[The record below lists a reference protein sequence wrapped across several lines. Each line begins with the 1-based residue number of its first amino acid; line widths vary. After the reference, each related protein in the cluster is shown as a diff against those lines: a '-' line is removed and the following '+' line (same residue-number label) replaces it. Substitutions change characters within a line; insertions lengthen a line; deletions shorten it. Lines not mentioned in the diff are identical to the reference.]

1 LTIHPPRIDSS
12 MMRRL
17 LLIPPL
23 ALTMLLF
30 CKSEPPTVVLH
41 NSCSGYTELRK
52 IPFPTE
58 RTKTL
63 LDSLG
68 LPDSV
73 GEPDRSAAYQIDTRI
88 CVHPRDRRRLRA
100 LDCVFPRA
108 EIVEGEERGVIH
120 IWAGINALGFD
131 SVPFSRRVLVLNGTG
146 KPGLARDVAYRFTVR
161 FGLASLEP
169 QTADADTFSKTVL
182 YCPPK
187 DVHLAERLIN
197 YLRTGKVEVRTNLV
211 DMVLVLGADMFN
223 PNPKV
228 KRAPKGVSVVIKK
241 SLFELFVYKNGTLI
255 KSYPVAIGKNRGDK
269 QKVGDNRTPE
279 GDFTITSIEDSHDW
293 EHDFGDDTLGP
304 IKGAYGP
311 WFLRL
316 STLASQTR
324 SGKQWVGI
332 AIHGTHDE
340 ASIGT
345 RASEGCVRMHN
356 EDVDS
361 LKRMVR
367 VGTQVRIEK

>member
-1 LTIHPPRIDSS
+1 
-12 MMRRL
+12 ML
-17 LLIPPL
+17 LLYPL
-23 ALTMLLF
+23 FIMTLLF

-68 LPDSV
+68 LPDSL

-88 CVHPRDRRRLRA
+88 CVHPKDRRWLKA
-100 LDCVFPRA
+100 LDSVFPQA
-108 EIVEGEERGVIH
+108 EIVEQEERGVIH

-131 SVPFSRRVLVLNGTG
+131 SMPFSRRVLVLNGTG
-146 KPGLARDVAYRFTVR
+146 KAGLARDAAYRFSIR
-161 FGLASLEP
+161 FGLFPLQP

-182 YCPPK
+182 YCNAK
-187 DVHLAERLIN
+187 DVPLAKRLIN

-211 DMVLVLGADMFN
+211 DMILVLGADMFN

-228 KRAPKGVSVVIKK
+228 KRAPKRVSVVIKK
-241 SLFELFVYKNGTLI
+241 SMFELFVYKDGTLI
-255 KSYPVAIGKNRGDK
+255 KSYQVAIGKNRGDK

-293 EHDFGDDTLGP
+293 EHDFADDTLGP

-316 STLASQTR
+316 STLASETK
-324 SGKQWVGI
+324 SGNQWKGI

-345 RASEGCVRMHN
+345 KASEGCIRMRN

-361 LKRMVR
+361 LKRIVR
-367 VGTQVRIEK
+367 IGTPVRIEK

>member
-1 LTIHPPRIDSS
+1 

-17 LLIPPL
+17 LLIPLL

-52 IPFPTE
+52 ISFPTKH
-58 RTKTL
+58 TKTL

-88 CVHPRDRRRLRA
+88 CVHPKDKRRLKA
-100 LDCVFPRA
+100 LDSIFPQA
-108 EIVEGEERGVIH
+108 EIVEDEERGVIH
-120 IWAGINALGFD
+120 IWAGINALSFD
-131 SVPFSRRVLVLNGTG
+131 SMPFSRRVLVLNGTG
-146 KPGLARDVAYRFTVR
+146 KPGLARDVAYRFSVK
-161 FGLASLEP
+161 FGLFPLQP

-182 YCPPK
+182 YCPSK
-187 DVHLAERLIN
+187 DVHLAKRLIN

-211 DMVLVLGADMFN
+211 DMVLVLGVDMLN
-223 PNPKV
+223 PTV
-228 KRAPKGVSVVIKK
+228 RAKHFRGISIVVKK
-241 SLFELFVYKNGTLI
+241 SLFTLFVYKNGAMI
-255 KSYPVAIGKNRGDK
+255 EKYPVALGKNKGDK
-269 QKVGDNRTPE
+269 QKVGDNRTPL

-293 EHDFGDDTLGP
+293 EHDFADDTLGP
-304 IKGAYGP
+304 ISGAYGP

-316 STLASQTR
+316 STLASETK
-324 SGKQWVGI
+324 SGKAWSGI

-340 ASIGT
+340 TSIGT
-345 RASEGCVRMHN
+345 RASEGCIRMRN
-356 EDVDS
+356 EDIEE
-361 LKRMVR
+361 LKKMVR
-367 VGTQVRIEK
+367 AGTPVRIEE

>member
-1 LTIHPPRIDSS
+1 

-58 RTKTL
+58 HTKTL

-68 LPDSV
+68 LPDSL

-88 CVHPRDRRRLRA
+88 CVHPRDKRRLKT
-100 LDCVFPRA
+100 LDSIFPQA
-108 EIVEGEERGVIH
+108 EIVEDEERGVIH
-120 IWAGINALGFD
+120 IWACINALSFD
-131 SVPFSRRVLVLNGTG
+131 SMPFSRRILVLNGTG
-146 KPGLARDVAYRFTVR
+146 KPGLARDVAYRFSIR
-161 FGLASLEP
+161 FGLFPLQP
-169 QTADADTFSKTVL
+169 QDADSHTVKQTVL
-182 YCPPK
+182 YCSSG
-187 DVHLAERLIN
+187 DVPLAEKLIG

-211 DMVLVLGADMFN
+211 DMVLVLGADMLN
-223 PNPKV
+223 PTAKANHS
-228 KRAPKGVSVVIKK
+228 RFISSVGKK
-241 SLFELFVYKNGTLI
+241 SLCKLFVYKYGAMI
-255 KSYPVAIGKNRGDK
+255 EKYPVALGKNKGDK

-316 STLASQTR
+316 STLASETK
-324 SGKQWVGI
+324 SGKQWKGI

-345 RASEGCVRMHN
+345 RASEGCIRMRN

-367 VGTQVRIEK
+367 VGTTVRIEE